1 MNKTIIAI
9 AVTGLLAIAGCAS
22 PTPDEQVEHGSLPT
36 SAEHFTEYRPG
47 GSKFI
52 GPVGASVPAPSATET
67 ASQSMTDLLLPPT
80 PTTTLEP
87 IQGLLPV
94 TGDQSPQFIWE
105 QVDLPEVENLPPLP
119 GA

>member
-9 AVTGLLAIAGCAS
+9 AVTGLLAIAGCSAPVDLGPAETPTS
-22 PTPDEQVEHGSLPT
+22 PPT
-36 SAEHFTEYRPG
+36 SAEHFIEYRPG

-52 GPVGASVPAPSATET
+52 GPVSAPSATET
-67 ASQSMTDLLLPPT
+67 ASESMTDLLLPPSA
-80 PTTTLEP
+80 TTTLEP

-105 QVDLPEVENLPPLP
+105 QVDLPEADLPPLP
-119 GA
+119 GV